1 MSMCK
6 VISCVVGTG
15 CLLWPVCS
23 LDKTPLAFAALH
35 FVLQEQTCLLL
46 QVSPDFLL
54 LHSNPL
60 WWKGH
65 LFLVLV
71 LEELVD
77 LPTEPV
83 NFSFFSISG
92 GAQTWITVMLN
103 SLPSKQT
110 EIILSFLRLQASIGF
125 WILVDYKVYSVSS
138 EGFLPM
144 VVFTTQLSLEM
155 SIKITD
161 FRVIDP

>member
-1 MSMCK
+1 MIWATVSSRFCNHWLYRASPSMAAKNIINLILILTIWLCPCAESFL
-6 VISCVVGTG
+6 VLLEE

-23 LDKTPLAFAALH
+23 LDKTPIAFAVLH

-77 LPTEPV
+77 LQTEPV
-83 NFSFFSISG
+83 HFSFFSISR

-103 SLPSKQT
+103 GLPSKQT
-110 EIILSFLRLQASIGF
+110 EIILSFLTLHPRTAFQTL
-125 WILVDYKVYSVSS
+125 D
-138 EGFLPM
+138 
-144 VVFTTQLSLEM
+144 
-155 SIKITD
+155 D
-161 FRVIDP
+161 